1 MTDYIVLKRRE
12 HYTGGGNSGTAA
24 APWDIIGHREASNPH
39 AARKGVD
46 PSDGE
51 YLVVPVRN
59 ASFISGTTVT
69 PEPKA
74 MSVDVSADTY
84 LGVQQEL
91 PTEQEGEATDEPR
104 EGIEVPADGTEHVLD
119 AA

>member
-1 MTDYIVLKRRE
+1 MTTYIVLKRRE
-12 HYTGGGNSGTAA
+12 YLTGGGTSHA
-24 APWDIIGHREASNPH
+24 APWYIVGHREASNPH
-39 AARKGVD
+39 AARKAVD

-59 ASFISGTTVT
+59 SSFISGTTVT

-74 MSVDVSADTY
+74 MSVDVDAATY
-84 LGVQQEL
+84 LDTQL
-91 PTEQEGEATDEPR
+91 PITAEGDGIAKD
-104 EGIEVPADGTEHVLD
+104 GIEVPADGTEHELT

>member
-1 MTDYIVLKRRE
+1 MTDYIVLKRRTPIL
-12 HYTGGGNSGTAA
+12 HGSTGPGPARESM
-24 APWDIIGHREASNPH
+24 PWDIIGHREASNPH
-39 AARKGVD
+39 AARKAVD
-46 PSDGE
+46 ASDGE

-74 MSVDVSADTY
+74 LSVDVDASTY
-84 LGVQQEL
+84 LDTQQEL
-91 PTEQEGEATDEPR
+91 IAEATGEPR
-104 EGIEVPADGTEHVLD
+104 EGIEVPADGTEVTLD